1 MSSLLD
7 IPHNTGILAGS
18 LLYVL
23 EWAVGL
29 CDLDARSE
37 ESGNDT
43 YVEETAFGEIVK
55 PGEGDEQAWGA
66 PQDQRGE

>member
-1 MSSLLD
+1 M
-7 IPHNTGILAGS
+7 
-18 LLYVL
+18 L